1 MTTIIQKW
9 IWKRSKP
16 LTKPKENTMYDLIII
31 GGGPAGL
38 TAAVYAIRKRLNVLL
53 LSKDLGG
60 KTNYRL
66 ALPWVEDYQVIK
78 GLEIVN
84 KFRNELEYL
93 DFARHIEAVDK
104 VEKKSDHFVVTTKNG
119 ATLES
124 KAVILATGTRQVR
137 MNVPGEK
144 EYTMKGLCYSAL
156 SYAPLFIDRSVI
168 VIGEEELALR
178 SAGELATV
186 AKEVTVVCANGEAL
200 DSPLGHKLQQAQNVR
215 IMRDY
220 EIVEVQGDEYAR
232 KLVLKDKAGRL
243 DEYQADGM
251 FVEKA
256 LTPNTEMVRDLVG
269 LDEQGRIVIDNAC
282 RTSVPGLFAAGDV
295 TNSYAEQVLVAVGEG
310 AKAALSAYEYLL
322 PML

>member
-1 MTTIIQKW
+1 
-9 IWKRSKP
+9 
-16 LTKPKENTMYDLIII
+16 MYDLIII

-38 TAAVYAIRKRLNVLL
+38 TAAIYAIRKRLNVMV

-66 ALPWVEDYQVIK
+66 ALPWIEDYQVIK

-84 KFRNELEYL
+84 KFRTELEYL
-93 DFARHIEAVDK
+93 DFASRIEN
-104 VEKKSDHFVVTTKNG
+104 VENVQKEDDRFIVTTSNG
-119 ATLES
+119 STFES

-156 SYAPLFIDRSVI
+156 SYAPLFIDKSVV
-168 VIGEEELALR
+168 VIGDEELALR

-186 AKEVTVVCANGEAL
+186 AKEVTMVCAN
-200 DSPLGHKLQQAQNVR
+200 DKSISTPLGQKLQQAGNVKV
-215 IMRDY
+215 MKDC

-232 KLVLKDKAGRL
+232 KLILKDKAGQL
-243 DEYQADGM
+243 KEFEADGM

-256 LTPNTEMVRDLVG
+256 LTANTGMVKGLTE
-269 LDEQGRIVIDNAC
+269 LDEQGRIVVDNMG
-282 RTSVPGLFAAGDV
+282 RTSIPGLFAAGDV
-295 TNSYAEQVLVAVGEG
+295 TNNYAEQVLIAVGEG
-310 AKAALSAYEYLL
+310 AKAALSAYDYLL
-322 PML
+322 PVL